1 MKIEIIG
8 GSRKYRNALRKKIAE
23 ELDPKGAFT
32 KPNKKKQTKNNIRK

>member
-1 MKIEIIG
+1 MKLEIIG
-8 GSRKYRNALRKKIAE
+8 GSKKLRDSLRKKLAE